1 MRKTAIKNKLATV
14 LIALMI
20 AVAALSGWSS
30 LAGQV
35 SAADSSVKLTY
46 VSPSKIYSDSSKSKS
61 KTEKSSKKTTK
72 SKNKGKSESKS
83 DSSNGA
89 PGQPPSD
96 GQGGGQ
102 PPSDN
107 QGGGQPPSNNQGG
120 TQGKPPAG
128 GGGGANTQSYDYSG
142 TNKGKLTASKK
153 SVNATNKTINSNVA
167 DVNALLAKSGGTLT
181 VKNSKVTKS
190 GDDTNGDN
198 VNFYGINSSA
208 LAVGK
213 GSKLFISKT

>member
-89 PGQPPSD
+89 PGQAEDSHL
-96 GQGGGQ
+96 Q
-102 PPSDN
+102 
-107 QGGGQPPSNNQGG
+107 
-120 TQGKPPAG
+120 
-128 GGGGANTQSYDYSG
+128 
-142 TNKGKLTASKK
+142 
-153 SVNATNKTINSNVA
+153 IIRVA
-167 DVNALLAKSGGTLT
+167 H
-181 VKNSKVTKS
+181 
-190 GDDTNGDN
+190 
-198 VNFYGINSSA
+198 
-208 LAVGK
+208 K
-213 GSKLFISKT
+213 GSHQQVEVAERILRVTTTVELTKAS